1 MNRVYEET
9 LRVIGSWEQFVML
22 YENKLTEEA
31 IRLDWVLRNYYS

>member
-1 MNRVYEET
+1 
-9 LRVIGSWEQFVML
+9 ML